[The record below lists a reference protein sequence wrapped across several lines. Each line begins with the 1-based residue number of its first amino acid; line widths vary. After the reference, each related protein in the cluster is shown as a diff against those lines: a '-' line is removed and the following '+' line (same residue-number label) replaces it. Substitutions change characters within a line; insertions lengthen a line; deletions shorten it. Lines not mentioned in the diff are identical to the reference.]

1 MNKNIQK
8 YVAENISII
17 SKILLFY
24 VSGVILGTIL
34 FIFTDIKAEYID
46 IVKNI
51 LEQTKQENFESINVI
66 ANGLKNNLFFIGIIY
81 SSIITII
88 SPLIIMTI
96 IVLKAIVTGIYVCTL
111 FSIFGILKGL
121 GVIILNVLLPLLLS
135 LTGFIIISTNAIN
148 IFKDI
153 NLGNKIG
160 IKEAIKQG
168 YWFIISFS
176 LISFS
181 IVVEQLTSGLV
192 ISIYSKI

>member
-24 VSGVILGTIL
+24 VSGVILGIIL

-135 LTGFIIISTNAIN
+135 LTGFIIISTNTIN

>member
-24 VSGVILGTIL
+24 VSGVILGIIL
-34 FIFTDIKAEYID
+34 FVFTDIKAEYID

-51 LEQTKQENFESINVI
+51 LEQTKQENFQSINVI

-81 SSIITII
+81 LSIITII

-121 GVIILNVLLPLLLS
+121 GVIILNVLLPLILS

-160 IKEAIKQG
+160 IKETIKQG

>member
-24 VSGVILGTIL
+24 VSGVILGIIL

-51 LEQTKQENFESINVI
+51 LEQTKQENFQSINVI

-121 GVIILNVLLPLLLS
+121 GVIILNVLLPLILS

-153 NLGNKIG
+153 NLGNKIR
-160 IKEAIKQG
+160 IKETIKQG

>member
-24 VSGVILGTIL
+24 VSGVILGIIL
-34 FIFTDIKAEYID
+34 FVFTDIKAEYID

-51 LEQTKQENFESINVI
+51 LEQTKQENFQSINVI

>member
-24 VSGVILGTIL
+24 VSGVILGIIL

-51 LEQTKQENFESINVI
+51 LEQTKQENFQSINVI

-121 GVIILNVLLPLLLS
+121 GVIILNVLLPLILS

-160 IKEAIKQG
+160 IKETIKQG

>member
-1 MNKNIQK
+1 MNKSIQK
-8 YVAENISII
+8 YVSENIAII

-24 VSGVILGTIL
+24 VSGVILGIIL

-51 LEQTKQENFESINVI
+51 LEQTKQENFQSINVI

-160 IKEAIKQG
+160 IKETIKQG

>member
-1 MNKNIQK
+1 MNKSIQK

-24 VSGVILGTIL
+24 VSGVILGIIL
-34 FIFTDIKAEYID
+34 FVFTDIKAEYID

-51 LEQTKQENFESINVI
+51 LEQTKQENFQSINVI

-121 GVIILNVLLPLLLS
+121 GVIILNVLLPLILS

-160 IKEAIKQG
+160 IKETIKQG